1 MLLSHLASKPYGQSR
16 IFQREKE
23 NLYCGKRSSK
33 PRPGDTI
40 VLRTLLLFSDKN
52 ISKKGSCKIAGT
64 STCWNQCCYNMFQL
78 KIADFVTRLKKKKKS
93 EVDFPLLVA
102 RSFEIQ
108 VISKFM
114 LQLYICM
121 PNPS

>member
-40 VLRTLLLFSDKN
+40 VLRTLLLFSDKKRKAKRKLQNSRN
-52 ISKKGSCKIAGT
+52 I
-64 STCWNQCCYNMFQL
+64 Y
-78 KIADFVTRLKKKKKS
+78 
-93 EVDFPLLVA
+93 LLESV
-102 RSFEIQ
+102 
-108 VISKFM
+108 
-114 LQLYICM
+114 LL
-121 PNPS
+121 